1 MFQPSAFPVVLVTP
15 EDASFDSCIVGD
27 ENHLNLS
34 LSAPCPLIPRAGFKG
49 DVSKTTVAATATTS
63 CFQYES
69 SCSVVLDESGIKN
82 LGCVPCYWKERIEAM
97 CYPSVNEGLHHCCC
111 RTPNCNKRDGVLETS
126 LGKGFD
132 LTWNFKLRPGHWKEL
147 GMLVTNIDV
156 TS

>member
-1 MFQPSAFPVVLVTP
+1 MSA
-15 EDASFDSCIVGD
+15 DSASRIQGEIINLKNAMEFFDKCSS
-27 ENHLNLS
+27 NY
-34 LSAPCPLIPRAGFKG
+34 KG

-111 RTPNCNKRDGVLETS
+111 RTPNCNKRVRVLHNSKHLSKGVPLRAA
-126 LGKGFD
+126 
-132 LTWNFKLRPGHWKEL
+132 WNPFRTACLRPH
-147 GMLVTNIDV
+147 
-156 TS
+156 